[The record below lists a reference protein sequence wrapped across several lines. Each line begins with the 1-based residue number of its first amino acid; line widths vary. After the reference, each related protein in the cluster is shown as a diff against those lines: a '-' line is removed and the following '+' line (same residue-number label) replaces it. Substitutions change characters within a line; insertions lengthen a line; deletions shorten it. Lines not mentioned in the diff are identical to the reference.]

1 MEEKWR
7 WLAYWRNYQFTCTLT
22 LKHLYLLC
30 ADTSCSVK
38 VSSAQFALP
47 LTPLFLLYL
56 VLGDTSGIAVMC
68 AKGLHLPI
76 FSSVCVTSFVCCVS
90 RGAVDLKELLNC
102 NIRLI
107 KQRNIVCKA
116 TFLHELSWIKL
127 FRTDQGHSSQLHF
140 AYFGHV
146 FLLRPVTYSLRRMT
160 EHQSTQTQRFN
171 LVSRVYINKRRSAQT
186 CRIPDVN

>member
-1 MEEKWR
+1 MEMI
-7 WLAYWRNYQFTCTLT
+7 WLLRKLSVHVHSNFKTS
-22 LKHLYLLC
+22 LLALC
-30 ADTSCSVK
+30 CSVK

-56 VLGDTSGIAVMC
+56 VLWDTSGIAVLC

-76 FSSVCVTSFVCCVS
+76 FWSVCVTSFVCCVS
-90 RGAVDLKELLNC
+90 RGTVDLKELLNC

-116 TFLHELSWIKL
+116 TLLHELSWIKL

-140 AYFGHV
+140 AYFAGV
-146 FLLRPVTYSLRRMT
+146 SLTLEVGGFLS
-160 EHQSTQTQRFN
+160 
-171 LVSRVYINKRRSAQT
+171 
-186 CRIPDVN
+186 

>member
-1 MEEKWR
+1 MTCLLKELSVHVYSNFKTSL
-7 WLAYWRNYQFTCTLT
+7 LA
-22 LKHLYLLC
+22 LC
-30 ADTSCSVK
+30 WHKLFCESFF
-38 VSSAQFALP
+38 SSICLP

-56 VLGDTSGIAVMC
+56 VLGDTSAIAVMC

-76 FSSVCVTSFVCCVS
+76 FWSVCVTSFVCCVS
-90 RGAVDLKELLNC
+90 RGTVDLKELLNC

-146 FLLRPVTYSLRRMT
+146 FLLRPDHFSSLLGTFMLCSIYT
-160 EHQSTQTQRFN
+160 E
-171 LVSRVYINKRRSAQT
+171 
-186 CRIPDVN
+186 

>member
-1 MEEKWR
+1 MEGKRR
-7 WLAYWRNYQFTCTLT
+7 WLDYWGNYQFMCTLT

-107 KQRNIVCKA
+107 KLRNIVCKA
-116 TFLHELSWIKL
+116 TLLHELSWIKL

-146 FLLRPVTYSLRRMT
+146 FSSKTWSLFISSWYFYVVQHLHWV
-160 EHQSTQTQRFN
+160 ELEVCNPLQ
-171 LVSRVYINKRRSAQT
+171 YICKEECQGLGKA
-186 CRIPDVN
+186 

>member
-90 RGAVDLKELLNC
+90 RGAVDLKGLLNC

-127 FRTDQGHSSQLHF
+127 FRTDQGHWSCFSSKTWSLLISSWYFYVVQHLHW
-140 AYFGHV
+140 V
-146 FLLRPVTYSLRRMT
+146 ELEVCNPL
-160 EHQSTQTQRFN
+160 Q
-171 LVSRVYINKRRSAQT
+171 YICKEECQGLGKA
-186 CRIPDVN
+186 

>member
-1 MEEKWR
+1 MEGKRR
-7 WLAYWRNYQFTCTLT
+7 WLDYWGNYQFMCTLT

-30 ADTSCSVK
+30 ADISCSVK
-38 VSSAQFALP
+38 VSSVQFALP

-116 TFLHELSWIKL
+116 TLLHELSWIKL

-146 FLLRPVTYSLRRMT
+146 FLLRPDHSSSLLGTFMLCSIYT
-160 EHQSTQTQRFN
+160 E
-171 LVSRVYINKRRSAQT
+171 
-186 CRIPDVN
+186 